1 MGKLTKKATS
11 KIIDLVQAIDHSMG
25 KNISFD
31 EAWEII
37 SEYVGIEGDIYTT
50 NSGVTKFTLY
60 KGEDIVGTLEW
71 NNDDVFM
78 LDQGDWN
85 WTKIFNDVIEYM
97 MKNKLVKKPRSKS
110 REHISTSNKNYNIK
124 TSDTPQTP
132 STSMDIDELKRKKS
146 SLYQKIREW
155 GKKGK
160 DVTELKVEYDN
171 ICAQIK
177 AK

>member
-1 MGKLTKKATS
+1 MRKLTKKATS

-37 SEYVGIEGDIYTT
+37 SEYAGIEGDIYTA
-50 NSGVTKFTLY
+50 NNGVTKFTLY

-71 NNDDVFM
+71 SNDDVFM

-110 REHISTSNKNYNIK
+110 KEHTTTSNKRYNIK
-124 TSDTPQTP
+124 TPTTPP
-132 STSMDIDELKRKKS
+132 TSNIDELKRKKS

-155 GKKGK
+155 SKKGK
-160 DVTELKVEYDN
+160 DVTELKAEYDN

>member
-37 SEYVGIEGDIYTT
+37 SEYVGIEGDIYTA
-50 NSGVTKFTLY
+50 NNGVTKFTLY

-71 NNDDVFM
+71 SNDDVFM

-85 WTKIFNDVIEYM
+85 WTKIFNDVIDYM
-97 MKNKLVKKPRSKS
+97 MKNKLVKKPRAKSK
-110 REHISTSNKNYNIK
+110 EYIPTSNKNYNIK
-124 TSDTPQTP
+124 TSDTPQQP
-132 STSMDIDELKRKKS
+132 PTSNIDELKRKKS

-155 GKKGK
+155 NKKGK
-160 DVTELKVEYDN
+160 DVTELKAEYDN
-171 ICAQIK
+171 ICMQIK